1 MRAFGLT
8 DRGAVRPENQ
18 DSYRILIKSDLLLA
32 VVCDGMGGAA
42 AGATASDMAC
52 SVFTAYCEE
61 NLRSGADVKDV
72 MRTAV
77 DEANRAVYERA
88 QTDLTCSGMGT
99 TLTALCVR
107 GRDVCAVNVGDSRIY
122 AADENGIRMMTKDH
136 SVVEWMVQ
144 RGELS
149 SEQAKH
155 YPGKNMITRAVGT
168 DPEVECD
175 IFESRRSASD
185 QYLLCSDGLSNLL
198 GDQELLFEMVHGGNP
213 ETCCRRLLE
222 IAMNRGAPDN
232 VTAVLV
238 CD

>member
-122 AADENGIRMMTKDH
+122 AADESGIRMMTKDH

-168 DPEVECD
+168 DPEV
-175 IFESRRSASD
+175 
-185 QYLLCSDGLSNLL
+185 
-198 GDQELLFEMVHGGNP
+198 
-213 ETCCRRLLE
+213 
-222 IAMNRGAPDN
+222 
-232 VTAVLV
+232 
-238 CD
+238 